1 MNKFQTVKRPLVTEK
16 AIGSADASNIYVFR
30 VDPRANKV
38 QIKEAVEEIYDVT
51 VLSVKTAVSRGK
63 PRLYRRF
70 YRSKEPNWKKAY
82 VKLSE
87 SDYIDLI

>member
-1 MNKFQTVKRPLVTEK
+1 MDKFQVVKRPLVTEK
-16 AIGSADASNIYVFR
+16 AINSADGDNVYVFK

-38 QIKEAVEEIYDVT
+38 QIKEAVEDIYDVT
-51 VLSVKTAVSRGK
+51 VLSVKTAVARGK
-63 PRLYRRF
+63 PRVYRRY